1 MKNHL
6 IVNSN
11 HVEDFD
17 LQEEKFCGVGK
28 AGGKLKHNTYMQAES
43 FQKKNPQ
50 KTQCSPVKSIL
61 FKLILSKN
69 TNSGI

>member
-17 LQEEKFCGVGK
+17 LQEEKFCGEGK

-43 FQKKNPQ
+43 FQKKTQ
-50 KTQCSPVKSIL
+50 KTQCSTVKSIL

>member
-17 LQEEKFCGVGK
+17 LQEETFSGVGK

-43 FQKKNPQ
+43 FQKK
-50 KTQCSPVKSIL
+50 KTP
-61 FKLILSKN
+61 KN
-69 TNSGI
+69 TMFYCEVNSF